1 MIIHSYIFFLHH
13 FTGGDLEMNE
23 WFIYI
28 FFTFFLKLTSGES
41 EVWV

>member
-1 MIIHSYIFFLHH
+1 MIIHSYIFYLHH
-13 FTGGDLEMNE
+13 FTGGDLKINE

-28 FFTFFLKLTSGES
+28 FTFFLKLTSGES